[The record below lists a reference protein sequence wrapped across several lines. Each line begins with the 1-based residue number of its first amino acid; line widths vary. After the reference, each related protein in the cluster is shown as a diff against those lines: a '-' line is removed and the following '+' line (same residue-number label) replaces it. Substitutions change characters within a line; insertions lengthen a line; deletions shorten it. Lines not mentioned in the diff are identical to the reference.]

1 MPRKIVSTWWRK
13 YNPILQKP
21 TSLEPIAPWGW
32 SWYYGPDPAAG
43 CSYGQYH
50 DDDNGFDILTEKAH
64 TVYSPATG
72 QPMVFVSDV
81 PFEEVQKKVATA
93 KGATVCS
100 SMNCASCEASLV
112 ADFDLADAPS
122 LYCCRCG
129 EVLRQLGINKE
140 GKTMRTAS
148 VSQDAR
154 LQKLKAKIRANL
166 LQEGEKPVAATAEVA
181 KSARLAE
188 IRKRAHARIAAR
200 RAEQATAQ
208 EERVSDTVVQAMAKK
223 ETKEEWISIDTIV
236 QAMEEEEAKEACD
249 EAKMECEDEAKLE
262 GEEAAAPAADEAKP
276 EDEFIDIDMV
286 LSMLKRK
293 EHLAKA
299 RAARAKA
306 ATVKAEEA
314 APAVA
319 PAPVAPAAV
328 EPEPDMIAQEN
339 PLPEAVDSIEE
350 SAEEE
355 KAEEAAMK
363 YEPLASLA
371 ALRNVKKDQIEMLL
385 YAEHTEN
392 PFWNVMVSGTPVA
405 RVQLQSQMAPEEIKA
420 VFISEDYASDLA
432 EHCEKTGFV
441 ETMKKVNAEFWAN
454 HTSNAKVAA
463 HYQVEAQTKF
473 EDERK
478 KHLASFKNDFVS
490 CLNIVQ
496 AGLTKNFY
504 PEVGNPLKDALF
516 ANLTLAG
523 LPEETAVSVIEKSFG
538 EGSPTYFRSLFDKA
552 EEYMSHTKET
562 RAELAKA
569 ISNSNSLVHTD
580 EPVTLQDRLARA
592 SAIAQVS
599 GSPSLQVS
607 AVTIDSN
614 AFKAQLKGAWR
625 K

>member
-72 QPMVFVSDV
+72 KPMVFVSDV

-100 SMNCASCEASLV
+100 SMSCASCEASLV

-166 LQEGEKPVAATAEVA
+166 LQEGEKPAAATAEVV

-200 RAEQATAQ
+200 RAEQATA
-208 EERVSDTVVQAMAKK
+208 S
-223 ETKEEWISIDTIV
+223 EEWISIDTIV

-249 EAKMECEDEAKLE
+249 EAKVCEDDAKMKCDDEAMLE
-262 GEEAAAPAADEAKP
+262 GEEAAPAADEAKP

-306 ATVKAEEA
+306 ATVKAEE
-314 APAVA
+314 VA
-319 PAPVAPAAV
+319 PAAPAAV
-328 EPEPDMIAQEN
+328 EPEPDMVAQEN
-339 PLPEAVDSIEE
+339 PLPEAVDSAKEAVVEE
-350 SAEEE
+350 SAAEEKAEE

-420 VFISEDYASDLA
+420 VFVSEDYASDLA

-569 ISNSNSLVHTD
+569 ISNSNSLVHMD

-599 GSPSLQVS
+599 GSPGLQVS